1 MPRSV
6 VQSLSTVVSR
16 RRSFPRCVRGA
27 MRSLETRS
35 QRWLSVRSVLS
46 RPVAAFCPPKS
57 PRTLFVFRSVDRFST
72 IFLRSSS
79 PPSFVTYCFSPIV
92 VQTRNVLGLCHSAC
106 ALPTAAT
113 TGQKSS
119 VRKLIIINSCPS
131 SEYLW
136 HIRLVR
142 DMMSIAGVRRS
153 TQISSIYAIML

>member
-27 MRSLETRS
+27 MRSLVTRS
-35 QRWLSVRSVLS
+35 QRWLSVRLVLS

-57 PRTLFVFRSVDRFST
+57 PRTLFVFRSVDRFPT

-79 PPSFVTYCFSPIV
+79 PSPLRHLLLF
-92 VQTRNVLGLCHSAC
+92 TDRRTEHEYSWT
-106 ALPTAAT
+106 LPQRVRT
-113 TGQKSS
+113 TGGGNNRSKV
-119 VRKLIIINSCPS
+119 VRAQTYNNSCSS

-136 HIRLVR
+136 AVAH
-142 DMMSIAGVRRS
+142 
-153 TQISSIYAIML
+153 TTCT